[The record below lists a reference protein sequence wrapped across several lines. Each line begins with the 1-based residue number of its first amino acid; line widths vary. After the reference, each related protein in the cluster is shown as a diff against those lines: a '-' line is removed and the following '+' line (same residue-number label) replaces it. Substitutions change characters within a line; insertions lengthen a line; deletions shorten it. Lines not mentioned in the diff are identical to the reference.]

1 LKQAIFLNSC
11 LKKSEM
17 SLQATNSATLREIV
31 DLLQEFPASAQNRFL
46 KELKLKKALLLA
58 KKIDAAKKPR
68 INISDDEIAEIIHNS
83 RAKK

>member
-1 LKQAIFLNSC
+1 
-11 LKKSEM
+11 M

-31 DLLQEFPASAQNRFL
+31 DLLQKFPASAQNRFL

>member
-1 LKQAIFLNSC
+1 
-11 LKKSEM
+11 M